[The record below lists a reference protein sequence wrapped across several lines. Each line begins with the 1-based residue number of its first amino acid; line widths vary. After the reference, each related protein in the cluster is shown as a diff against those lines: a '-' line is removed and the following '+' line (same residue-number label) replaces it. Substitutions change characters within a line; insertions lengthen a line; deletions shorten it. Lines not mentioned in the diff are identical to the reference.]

1 MQVNLRIL
9 PTIFLFFRT
18 GTVFFL
24 PFLKY
29 RVEFRN
35 QSEGY
40 IGEEN
45 ISDMIEVILLF
56 DFTV

>member
-1 MQVNLRIL
+1 MQVDLRIL
-9 PTIFLFFRT
+9 LTIFLFFRT

-35 QSEGY
+35 QSGY

>member
-1 MQVNLRIL
+1 MQVDLRIL

-45 ISDMIEVILLF
+45 ISDMI
-56 DFTV
+56 